1 MKINVCYK
9 IIATVDMEVSNE
21 FKALE
26 TMRFATNND
35 IRAWEKMADALDNI
49 ILRELPEDAE
59 ILGVVDTDT
68 NEIVYEN

>member
-9 IIATVDMEVSNE
+9 IIATVDMEVSDE

-59 ILGVVDTDT
+59 ILGVTDTDT